1 MILGGCFMIKAVI
14 MAGGKGTRI
23 RPLTTIRPKPM
34 VPVVNRPLIDYVI
47 ETIKNSDCR
56 EIIITLNYFQS
67 HIKAHLKHDDLN
79 IKFLVEKRPMGTAG
93 GVMKALKYIDD
104 TFFVLSGDVLIDL
117 DLNKLLKFH
126 REKKAIATIVLT
138 TVDDPTHYGIAVL
151 DENDQI
157 VKFLEKPSK
166 KEVFSKLANAGTY
179 VLEPEVFDYI
189 ETENGEIDFSK
200 DLFPVLIEKK
210 AGVFGYILDGYWNDV
225 GRPETYLK
233 ANYDVLGEKIK
244 PEPTGHKM
252 KEGVG
257 RLGNIW
263 VGDDVHIHDTV
274 RIVGPVFIGNHCVIE
289 RDCRLGKNTVLNEH
303 VHVEN
308 NCTIKG
314 SVIFPNTLIKANS
327 HLKDCI
333 IDKKSVLER
342 CSVIGR
348 GAILGSSV
356 LIGHHSTIRSDTSI
370 YNEVEIYPDSIV
382 DSDIH

>member
-1 MILGGCFMIKAVI
+1 MIKAVI

-47 ETIKNSDCR
+47 ETIKNSDCH

-67 HIKAHLKHDDLN
+67 HIKAHLKHKDLN
-79 IKFLVEKRPMGTAG
+79 IKYLVEKRAMGTAG
-93 GVMKALKYIDD
+93 GVMNARKYLDD

-138 TVDDPTHYGIAVL
+138 KVDDPTHYGIAVL
-151 DENDQI
+151 DDNDQI
-157 VKFLEKPSK
+157 VKFLEKPSS
-166 KEVFSKLANAGTY
+166 KEVFSKIANAGTY

-189 ETENGEIDFSK
+189 DKDIAEIDFSN
-200 DLFPVLIEKK
+200 DIFPILIENN
-210 AGVFGYILDGYWNDV
+210 AGIFGYVMDGYWNDV

-244 PEPTGHKM
+244 PEPAGHKM

-263 VGDDVHIHDTV
+263 IGDDVHIHDSV
-274 RIVGPVFIGNHCVIE
+274 RIVGPVFIGDHCFIE
-289 RDCRLGKNTVLNEH
+289 KDCKLGKNTVLNEH
-303 VHVEN
+303 VYMEKNSVV
-308 NCTIKG
+308 KG
-314 SVIFPNTLIKANS
+314 AVIFPNTLIKANS
-327 HLKDCI
+327 HLEDCI
-333 IDKKSVLER
+333 IDKKSILER
-342 CSVIGR
+342 CSIIGS
-348 GAILGSSV
+348 GAVLGSSV
-356 LIGHHSTIRSDTSI
+356 LIGQHSTIRSDTSI
-370 YNEVEIYPDSIV
+370 YNEVEIFADSVV
-382 DSDIH
+382 DSDIK

>member
-1 MILGGCFMIKAVI
+1 MIKAVI

-34 VPVVNRPLIDYVI
+34 LPVVNRPLIDYVI
-47 ETIKNSDCR
+47 ETIKNSECR

-79 IKFLVEKRPMGTAG
+79 IKYLIEKRPMGTAG

-126 REKKAIATIVLT
+126 REKKAMATIVLT
-138 TVDDPTHYGIAVL
+138 KVDDPTHYGIAVL
-151 DENDQI
+151 DENHQI
-157 VKFLEKPSK
+157 VKFLEKPSS

-189 ETENGEIDFSK
+189 ETDKGEIDFSK

-210 AGVFGYILDGYWNDV
+210 IGVFGYILDGYWNDV

-233 ANYDVLGEKIK
+233 ANYDVLDEKIRPK
-244 PEPTGHKM
+244 PTGHIM

-263 VGDDVHIHDTV
+263 IGDDVHIDESV
-274 RIVGPVFIGNHCVIE
+274 RIVGPVFIGDHCFIE
-289 RDCRLGKNTVLNEH
+289 KGCTLGKNTVLNEY
-303 VHVEN
+303 VFVEE

-333 IDKKSVLER
+333 IDKKSILER
-342 CSVIGR
+342 CSVIGK

-356 LIGHHSTIRSDTSI
+356 LIRHHSTIRSNTSI
-370 YNEVEIYPDSIV
+370 YNEVEIYSDSIV

>member
-1 MILGGCFMIKAVI
+1 MIKAVI

-23 RPLTTIRPKPM
+23 RPLTIIRPKPM

-47 ETIKNSDCR
+47 ETIKNSKVK
-56 EIIITLNYFQS
+56 EIIVTLSYFQS
-67 HIKAHLKHDDLN
+67 HIKSHLKQNDLN
-79 IKFLVEKRPMGTAG
+79 IKYIVEKRPMGTAG
-93 GVMKALKYIDD
+93 GVMNALKYIDD

-157 VKFLEKPSK
+157 VKFLEKPSR
-166 KEVFSKLANAGTY
+166 KEVFSKVANTGTY

-189 ETENGEIDFSK
+189 EPRKGEIDFSK
-200 DLFPVLIEKK
+200 DIFPVLIEKK
-210 AGVFGYILDGYWNDV
+210 AGIFGYTLDGYWNDV

-233 ANYDVLGEKIK
+233 ANYDVLDEKIRPK
-244 PEPTGHKM
+244 PKGHIM

-263 VGDDVHIHDTV
+263 IGDDVHIDESV
-274 RIVGPVFIGNHCVIE
+274 RIVGPVFIGDHCSIE
-289 RDCRLGKNTVLNEH
+289 KGCTLGKNTVLNKH
-303 VHVEN
+303 VYVEN
-308 NCTIKG
+308 NCIIKG

-333 IDKKSVLER
+333 VDEESILER
-342 CSVIGR
+342 SSVIGS

-370 YNEVEIYPDSIV
+370 YNEVEIYADSIV
-382 DSDIH
+382 DSDIR

>member
-1 MILGGCFMIKAVI
+1 MIKALI

-23 RPLTTIRPKPM
+23 RPLTIIRPKPM

-47 ETIKNSDCR
+47 ETIKNSKVK
-56 EIIITLNYFQS
+56 EIIVTLSYFQS
-67 HIKAHLKHDDLN
+67 HIKSHLKRNDLN
-79 IKFLVEKRPMGTAG
+79 IKYLVEKRPMGTAG
-93 GVMKALKYIDD
+93 GVINALKYIDD

-157 VKFLEKPSK
+157 VKFLEKPSR
-166 KEVFSKLANAGTY
+166 KEVFSKVANTGTY

-189 ETENGEIDFSK
+189 EPRKGEIDFSK
-200 DLFPVLIEKK
+200 DIFPVLIEKK
-210 AGVFGYILDGYWNDV
+210 ARIFGYTLDGYWNDV

-233 ANYDVLGEKIK
+233 ANYDVLDEKIRPK
-244 PEPTGHKM
+244 PKGHLM

-263 VGDDVHIHDTV
+263 IGDDVHIDESV
-274 RIVGPVFIGNHCVIE
+274 RIVGPVFIGDHCIIE
-289 RDCRLGKNTVLNEH
+289 KGCTLGKNTVLNKD
-303 VHVEN
+303 VYVEN
-308 NCTIKG
+308 NCVIKG

-333 IDKKSVLER
+333 VDEESILEK
-342 CSVIGR
+342 CSVIGS

-370 YNEVEIYPDSIV
+370 YNEVEIFADSIV
-382 DSDIH
+382 DSDIR

>member
-1 MILGGCFMIKAVI
+1 MIKAVI

-47 ETIKNSDCR
+47 ETIKNSGYN
-56 EIIITLNYFQS
+56 EIILTLNYFQS
-67 HIKAHLKHDDLN
+67 HIKTHLKHNDMN
-79 IKFLVEKRPMGTAG
+79 IKYLVEKRPMGTAG

-117 DLNKLLKFH
+117 DLNKLLAFH
-126 REKKAIATIVLT
+126 REKKALATIVLT

-151 DENDQI
+151 DDDDQI
-157 VKFLEKPSK
+157 VKFLEKPSP
-166 KEVFSKLANAGTY
+166 KEVFSKLANTGTY

-189 ETENGEIDFSK
+189 ETGNGEIDFSK
-200 DLFPVLIEKK
+200 DLFPILMEKK

-225 GRPETYLK
+225 GRLETYLN

-244 PEPTGHKM
+244 PEPSGYKM

-263 VGDDVHIHDTV
+263 VGDNVHIHESV
-274 RIVGPVFIGNHCVIE
+274 RIVGPVFIGDHCFIE
-289 RDCRLGKNTVLNEH
+289 KDCRIGKNTVLNEH
-303 VHVEN
+303 VYVEN

-333 IDKKSVLER
+333 IDKKCILER

-356 LIGHHSTIRSDTSI
+356 LIGNHSTIKSDTSI
-370 YNEVEIYPDSIV
+370 YNEVEIFADSIV

>member
-1 MILGGCFMIKAVI
+1 MIKAVI

-47 ETIKNSDCR
+47 ETIKNSGYN
-56 EIIITLNYFQS
+56 EIILTLNYFQS
-67 HIKAHLKHDDLN
+67 HIKTHLKHNDMN
-79 IKFLVEKRPMGTAG
+79 IKYLVEKRPMGTAG

-117 DLNKLLKFH
+117 DLNKLLAFH
-126 REKKAIATIVLT
+126 REKKALATIVLT

-151 DENDQI
+151 DDDDQI
-157 VKFLEKPSK
+157 VKFLEKPSP
-166 KEVFSKLANAGTY
+166 KEVFSKLANTGTY

-200 DLFPVLIEKK
+200 DLFPILMEKK

-225 GRPETYLK
+225 GRLETYLN

-244 PEPTGHKM
+244 PEPSGYKM

-263 VGDDVHIHDTV
+263 VGDNVHIDESV
-274 RIVGPVFIGNHCVIE
+274 RIVGPVFIGDHCFIE
-289 RDCRLGKNTVLNEH
+289 KDCRIGKNTVLNEH
-303 VHVEN
+303 VYVEN

-333 IDKKSVLER
+333 IDKKCILER
-342 CSVIGR
+342 CIVIGR

-356 LIGHHSTIRSDTSI
+356 LIGNHSTIKSDTSI
-370 YNEVEIYPDSIV
+370 YNEVEIFADSIV

>member
-1 MILGGCFMIKAVI
+1 MIKAVI

-47 ETIKNSDCR
+47 ETIQNSGYN
-56 EIIITLNYFQS
+56 EIILTLNYFQS
-67 HIKAHLKHDDLN
+67 HIKTHLKHNDMN
-79 IKFLVEKRPMGTAG
+79 IKYLVEKRPMGTAG

-117 DLNKLLKFH
+117 DLNKLLAFH
-126 REKKAIATIVLT
+126 REKKALATIVLT

-151 DENDQI
+151 DDDDQI
-157 VKFLEKPSK
+157 VKFLEKPSP
-166 KEVFSKLANAGTY
+166 KEVFSKLANTGTY

-200 DLFPVLIEKK
+200 DLFPILMEKK

-225 GRPETYLK
+225 GRLETYLN

-244 PEPTGHKM
+244 PEPSGYKM

-263 VGDDVHIHDTV
+263 VGDNVHIHESV
-274 RIVGPVFIGNHCVIE
+274 RIVGPVFIGDHCFIE
-289 RDCRLGKNTVLNEH
+289 KDCKIGKNTVLNEH
-303 VHVEN
+303 VYVEN

-333 IDKKSVLER
+333 IDKKCILER

-356 LIGHHSTIRSDTSI
+356 LIGNHSTIKSDTSI
-370 YNEVEIYPDSIV
+370 YNEVEIFADSIV

>member
-1 MILGGCFMIKAVI
+1 MIKTVI

-47 ETIKNSDCR
+47 ETIKNSGYH
-56 EIIITLNYFQS
+56 EIIVTLNYFQS
-67 HIKAHLKHDDLN
+67 HIKTHLKHTDLN
-79 IKFLVEKRPMGTAG
+79 IKYLIESRPMGTAG

-138 TVDDPTHYGIAVL
+138 TVDDPTNYGITVL

-157 VKFLEKPSK
+157 IKFLEKPSP
-166 KEVFSKLANAGTY
+166 KEVFSKMVNTGTY
-179 VLEPEVFDYI
+179 VLEPEVFNYI
-189 ETENGEIDFSK
+189 KNEKGEIDFSK
-200 DLFPVLIEKK
+200 DLFPIIIEKK
-210 AGVFGYILDGYWNDV
+210 AGVFGYALDGYWNDV
-225 GRPETYLK
+225 GRPETYLN
-233 ANYDVLGEKIK
+233 ANYDVLDGKIK
-244 PEPTGHKM
+244 PEPSGHKM
-252 KEGVG
+252 EERVG

-263 VGDDVHIHDTV
+263 VGDNVHIDDSA
-274 RIVGPVFIGNHCVIE
+274 RIVGPVVIGDNCFIG
-289 RDCRLGKNTVLNEH
+289 RDCRLGKNTVLNEN
-303 VHVEN
+303 VYVEK

-333 IDKKSVLER
+333 IDKKCILDR
-342 CSVIGR
+342 CSIIER

-382 DSDIH
+382 DSEIH

>member
-1 MILGGCFMIKAVI
+1 M
-14 MAGGKGTRI
+14 
-23 RPLTTIRPKPM
+23 
-34 VPVVNRPLIDYVI
+34 
-47 ETIKNSDCR
+47 
-56 EIIITLNYFQS
+56 
-67 HIKAHLKHDDLN
+67 
-79 IKFLVEKRPMGTAG
+79 
-93 GVMKALKYIDD
+93 KYIDD

-138 TVDDPTHYGIAVL
+138 EVDDPTHYGIAVL
-151 DENDQI
+151 DEDDQI
-157 VKFLEKPSK
+157 VKFLEKPSPQ
-166 KEVFSKLANAGTY
+166 EVFSKLANAGTY

-189 ETENGEIDFSK
+189 ETEKGEIDFSK

-210 AGVFGYILDGYWNDV
+210 AGVFGYKLDGYWNDV

-244 PEPTGHKM
+244 PEPAGHKI

-263 VGDDVHIHDTV
+263 VGDDVNIDESV
-274 RIVGPVFIGNHCVIE
+274 RIVGPVVIGDNCFIE
-289 RDCRLGKNTVLNEH
+289 KDCRLGKNTVLNED
-303 VHVEN
+303 VYVEK

-314 SVIFPNTLIKANS
+314 SVIFPNNLIKANS
-327 HLKDCI
+327 HLKNCI
-333 IDKKSVLER
+333 IDKKCILER
-342 CSVIGR
+342 CSVIER

-370 YNEVEIYPDSIV
+370 YNEVEIYSDSVV

>member
-1 MILGGCFMIKAVI
+1 MFMIKAVI

-23 RPLTTIRPKPM
+23 RPLTIIRPKPM

-47 ETIKNSDCR
+47 ETIKNSKVR
-56 EIIITLNYFQS
+56 EIIVTLSYFQS
-67 HIKAHLKHDDLN
+67 HIKSHLKQNDLN
-79 IKFLVEKRPMGTAG
+79 IKYIVEKRPMGTAG
-93 GVMKALKYIDD
+93 GVMNALKYIDD

-157 VKFLEKPSK
+157 VKFLEKPSR
-166 KEVFSKLANAGTY
+166 KEVFSKVANTGTY

-189 ETENGEIDFSK
+189 EPRKGEIDFSK
-200 DLFPVLIEKK
+200 DIFPVLIEKK
-210 AGVFGYILDGYWNDV
+210 AGIFGYTLDGYWNDV

-233 ANYDVLGEKIK
+233 ANYDVLDEKIRPK
-244 PEPTGHKM
+244 PKGHIM

-263 VGDDVHIHDTV
+263 VGDDVHIDESV
-274 RIVGPVFIGNHCVIE
+274 RIVGPVFIGDHCSIE
-289 RDCRLGKNTVLNEH
+289 KGCTLGKNTVLNKH
-303 VHVEN
+303 VYVEN
-308 NCTIKG
+308 NCIIKG

-333 IDKKSVLER
+333 VDEESILER
-342 CSVIGR
+342 SSVIGS

-370 YNEVEIYPDSIV
+370 YNEVEIYADSIV
-382 DSDIH
+382 DSDIR

>member
-1 MILGGCFMIKAVI
+1 MIKAVI

-47 ETIKNSDCR
+47 ETIKNSGYN
-56 EIIITLNYFQS
+56 EIILTLNYFQS
-67 HIKAHLKHDDLN
+67 HIKTHLKHNDMN
-79 IKFLVEKRPMGTAG
+79 IKYLVEKRPMGTAG

-117 DLNKLLKFH
+117 DLNKLLAFH
-126 REKKAIATIVLT
+126 REKKALATIVLT

-151 DENDQI
+151 DDDDQI
-157 VKFLEKPSK
+157 VKFLEKPSP
-166 KEVFSKLANAGTY
+166 KEVFSKLANTGTY

-200 DLFPVLIEKK
+200 DLFPILMEKK

-225 GRPETYLK
+225 GRLETYLN

-244 PEPTGHKM
+244 PEPSGYKM

-263 VGDDVHIHDTV
+263 VGDNVHIHESV
-274 RIVGPVFIGNHCVIE
+274 RIVGPVFIGDHCFIE
-289 RDCRLGKNTVLNEH
+289 KDCRIGKNTVLNEH
-303 VHVEN
+303 VYVEN

-333 IDKKSVLER
+333 IDKKCILER

-356 LIGHHSTIRSDTSI
+356 LIGNHSTIKSDTSI
-370 YNEVEIYPDSIV
+370 YNEVEIFADSIV

>member
-1 MILGGCFMIKAVI
+1 MIKAVI

-47 ETIKNSDCR
+47 ETIKNSGYN
-56 EIIITLNYFQS
+56 EIILTLNYFQS
-67 HIKAHLKHDDLN
+67 HIKTHLKHNDMN
-79 IKFLVEKRPMGTAG
+79 IKYLVEKRPMGTAG

-117 DLNKLLKFH
+117 DLNKLLAFH
-126 REKKAIATIVLT
+126 REKKALATIVLT

-151 DENDQI
+151 DDDDQI
-157 VKFLEKPSK
+157 VKFLEKPSP
-166 KEVFSKLANAGTY
+166 KEVFSKLANTGTY

-200 DLFPVLIEKK
+200 DLFPILMEKK

-225 GRPETYLK
+225 GRLETYLN

-244 PEPTGHKM
+244 PEPSGYKM

-263 VGDDVHIHDTV
+263 VGDNVHIDESV
-274 RIVGPVFIGNHCVIE
+274 RIVGPVFIGDHCFIE
-289 RDCRLGKNTVLNEH
+289 KDCKIGKNTVLNEH
-303 VHVEN
+303 VYVEN

-333 IDKKSVLER
+333 IDKKCILER

-356 LIGHHSTIRSDTSI
+356 LIGNHSTIKSDTSI
-370 YNEVEIYPDSIV
+370 YNEVEIFADSIV

>member
-1 MILGGCFMIKAVI
+1 MFMIKAVI

-23 RPLTTIRPKPM
+23 RPLTIIRPKPM

-47 ETIKNSDCR
+47 ETIKNSKVK
-56 EIIITLNYFQS
+56 EIIVTLSYFQS
-67 HIKAHLKHDDLN
+67 HIKSHLKQNDLN
-79 IKFLVEKRPMGTAG
+79 IKYIVEKRPMGTAG
-93 GVMKALKYIDD
+93 GVMNALKYIDD

-157 VKFLEKPSK
+157 VKFLEKPSR
-166 KEVFSKLANAGTY
+166 KEVFSKVANTGTY

-189 ETENGEIDFSK
+189 EPRKGEIDFSK
-200 DLFPVLIEKK
+200 DIFPVLIEKK
-210 AGVFGYILDGYWNDV
+210 AGIFGYTLDGYWNDV

-233 ANYDVLGEKIK
+233 ANYDVLDEKIRPK
-244 PEPTGHKM
+244 PKGHIM

-263 VGDDVHIHDTV
+263 IGDDVHIDESV
-274 RIVGPVFIGNHCVIE
+274 RIVGPVFIGDHCSIE
-289 RDCRLGKNTVLNEH
+289 KGCTLGKNTVLNKH
-303 VHVEN
+303 VYVEN
-308 NCTIKG
+308 NCIIKG

-333 IDKKSVLER
+333 VDEESILER
-342 CSVIGR
+342 SSVIGS

-370 YNEVEIYPDSIV
+370 YNEVEIYADSIV
-382 DSDIH
+382 DSDIR

>member
-1 MILGGCFMIKAVI
+1 MIKAVI

-47 ETIKNSDCR
+47 ETIKNSGYN
-56 EIIITLNYFQS
+56 EIILTLNYFQS
-67 HIKAHLKHDDLN
+67 HIKTHLKHNDMN
-79 IKFLVEKRPMGTAG
+79 IKYLVEKRPMGTAG

-117 DLNKLLKFH
+117 DLNKLLAFH
-126 REKKAIATIVLT
+126 REKKALATIVLT

-151 DENDQI
+151 DDDDQI
-157 VKFLEKPSK
+157 VKFLEKPSP
-166 KEVFSKLANAGTY
+166 KEVFSKLANTGTY

-200 DLFPVLIEKK
+200 DLFPILMEKK

-225 GRPETYLK
+225 GRLETYLN

-244 PEPTGHKM
+244 PEPSGYKM

-263 VGDDVHIHDTV
+263 VGDNVHIDESV
-274 RIVGPVFIGNHCVIE
+274 RIVGPVFIGDHCFIE
-289 RDCRLGKNTVLNEH
+289 KDCRIGKNTVLNEH
-303 VHVEN
+303 VYVEN

-333 IDKKSVLER
+333 IDKKCILER

-356 LIGHHSTIRSDTSI
+356 LIGNHSTIKSDTSI
-370 YNEVEIYPDSIV
+370 YNEVEIFADSIV

>member
-1 MILGGCFMIKAVI
+1 
-14 MAGGKGTRI
+14 
-23 RPLTTIRPKPM
+23 M

-47 ETIKNSDCR
+47 ETIKNSGYN
-56 EIIITLNYFQS
+56 EIILTLNYFQS
-67 HIKAHLKHDDLN
+67 HIKTHLKHNDMN
-79 IKFLVEKRPMGTAG
+79 IKYLVEKRPMGTAG

-117 DLNKLLKFH
+117 DLNKLLAFH
-126 REKKAIATIVLT
+126 REKKALATIVLT

-151 DENDQI
+151 DDDDRI
-157 VKFLEKPSK
+157 VKFLEKPSP
-166 KEVFSKLANAGTY
+166 KEVFSKLANTGTY

-189 ETENGEIDFSK
+189 ETGNGEIDFSK
-200 DLFPVLIEKK
+200 DLFPILMEKK

-225 GRPETYLK
+225 GRLETYLN

-244 PEPTGHKM
+244 PEPSGYKM

-263 VGDDVHIHDTV
+263 VGDNVHIDESV
-274 RIVGPVFIGNHCVIE
+274 RIVGPVFIGDHCFIE
-289 RDCRLGKNTVLNEH
+289 KDCKIGKNTVLNEH
-303 VHVEN
+303 VYVEN

-333 IDKKSVLER
+333 IDKKCILER

-356 LIGHHSTIRSDTSI
+356 LIGNHSTIKSDTSI
-370 YNEVEIYPDSIV
+370 YNEVEIFADSIV

>member
-1 MILGGCFMIKAVI
+1 MIKAVI

-47 ETIKNSDCR
+47 ETIKNSGYN
-56 EIIITLNYFQS
+56 EIILTLNYFQS
-67 HIKAHLKHDDLN
+67 HIKTHLKPNDLD
-79 IKFLVEKRPMGTAG
+79 IKYLVEKRPMGTAG

-117 DLNKLLKFH
+117 DLNKLLAFH
-126 REKKAIATIVLT
+126 REKKALATIVLT

-151 DENDQI
+151 DDDDQI
-157 VKFLEKPSK
+157 VKFLEKPSPQ
-166 KEVFSKLANAGTY
+166 EVFSKLANTGTY

-200 DLFPVLIEKK
+200 DLFPILMEKK

-225 GRPETYLK
+225 GRLETYLK

-244 PEPTGHKM
+244 PEPSGHKM

-263 VGDDVHIHDTV
+263 VGDDVHIHESV
-274 RIVGPVFIGNHCVIE
+274 RIVGPVFIGDHCFIE
-289 RDCRLGKNTVLNEH
+289 KDCRIGKNTVLNEH
-303 VHVEN
+303 VHVEK

-333 IDKKSVLER
+333 IDKKCILER
-342 CSVIGR
+342 CSVIGK

-356 LIGHHSTIRSDTSI
+356 LIGNHSIIRSDTSI
-370 YNEVEIYPDSIV
+370 YNEVEIYADSIV